1 MTAKKT
7 KKEAPFGQ
15 AGGTATLKKYGK
27 DHFAKLAKKMHAKR
41 RKLERLQKESGN

>member
-1 MTAKKT
+1 MTAKKKT
-7 KKEAPFGQ
+7 KEAPFGQ

-41 RKLERLQKESGN
+41 RKLERQAESSN